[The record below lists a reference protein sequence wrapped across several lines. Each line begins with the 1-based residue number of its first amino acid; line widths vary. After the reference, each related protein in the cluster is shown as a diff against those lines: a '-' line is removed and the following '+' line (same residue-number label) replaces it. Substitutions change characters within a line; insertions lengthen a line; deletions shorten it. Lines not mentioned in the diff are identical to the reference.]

1 MQSSPDKIDHKN
13 RQKHGQDPEKKGRP
27 KLYLSLGGQ
36 KAGHELYRFVTLPRL
51 CWYLLPLQRNRQ
63 D

>member
-1 MQSSPDKIDHKN
+1 MDKT
-13 RQKHGQDPEKKGRP
+13 QKKREDQNFIY
-27 KLYLSLGGQ
+27 LYALGGQ

-51 CWYLLPLQRNRQ
+51 CWYLLPLQRKRQ